1 MSDDDGWVE
10 STEGELDWDLTEEA
24 GYAGWEPPAHRRLA
38 PAVRQ
43 VALWLMLIAI
53 LGSVLVVLFQT
64 GRDRLQPDPTPTP
77 VFFTATDAASRDGL
91 VEGGSPGLRKEGAQP
106 EPVLFFAR
114 PAPPARSDA

>member
-1 MSDDDGWVE
+1 MTEDDGWVE

-24 GYAGWEPPAHRRLA
+24 GYAGWDPPPHRKLG

-53 LGSVLVVLFQT
+53 LGSVLVVLLQT
-64 GRDRLQPDPTPTP
+64 GRSRLQPDPTPTP
-77 VFFTATDAASRDGL
+77 VFFTSSAPASVAAPAD
-91 VEGGSPGLRKEGAQP
+91 EGAQP

>member
-1 MSDDDGWVE
+1 MSDDDGWAE

-24 GYAGWEPPAHRRLA
+24 GYAGWEPPPHRRLG

-43 VALWLMLIAI
+43 IALWLMLIAI

-77 VFFTATDAASRDGL
+77 VFFTSVAPP
-91 VEGGSPGLRKEGAQP
+91 VHEGAQP